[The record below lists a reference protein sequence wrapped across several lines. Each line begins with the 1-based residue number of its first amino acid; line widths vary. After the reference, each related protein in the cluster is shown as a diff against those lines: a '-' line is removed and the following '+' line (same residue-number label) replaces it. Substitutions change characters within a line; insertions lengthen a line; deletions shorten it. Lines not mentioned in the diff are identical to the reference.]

1 MYFILIIPDLL
12 GEGGLL
18 TDDVL
23 LSALGDDV
31 NFDLIDDIQQ
41 QPPNAESIWH
51 EHVSTDAQINQEHIF
66 GATTEVSECHTKQR
80 HVDPSM
86 ALTSTSSDPKLFN
99 ALLPEEPTAV
109 LSNVD
114 SVRKEQDASVNPSL
128 PFQLSPQQIAILQQQ
143 RLLQV
148 RI

>member
-51 EHVSTDAQINQEHIF
+51 EHVSTDAQINQERIF
-66 GATTEVSECHTKQR
+66 GAELSEYHTN
-80 HVDPSM
+80 VDPSV

-99 ALLPEEPTAV
+99 TLLPEEPTAV
-109 LSNVD
+109 LSNVA
-114 SVRKEQDASVNPSL
+114 SVPNEPDASVNPSL